1 MSMCGYRLRSGDGCS
16 RKLPRDGKIVVM
28 AASETKSARTR
39 QRILDAAARVF
50 REEGYANARLVDIA
64 ERAGIQT
71 GSLYYHFDS
80 REDLV
85 AEILRLGIETS
96 WAHVRDALDALPAE
110 STALDRLATAIRAH
124 TLAVLEIGDYASAQA
139 RIVGQVPAEVSK
151 GHLADQRRYG
161 AYWHSLI
168 DAAAAAGSLRPGL
181 DLFVARMLVL
191 GALNWTAEW
200 YEPKRGVSAA
210 AIADA
215 AVVMALSGLAAP
227 GHEPAVDGTRDAVP
241 AAASKPTTRSRSVP
255 RRRD

>member
-1 MSMCGYRLRSGDGCS
+1 M
-16 RKLPRDGKIVVM
+16 VM
-28 AASETKSARTR
+28 SETKSARTR
-39 QRILDAAARVF
+39 RRILDAAARVF
-50 REEGYANARLVDIA
+50 REEGYANARLSDIA
-64 ERAGIQT
+64 ALAGIQT
-71 GSLYYHFDS
+71 GSLYYHFDG

-96 WAHVRDALDALPAE
+96 WAHVRAAVDALPTDCAP
-110 STALDRLATAIRAH
+110 LDRLATAIRAH

-139 RIVGQVPAEVSK
+139 RIVGQVPAEVRK

-161 AYWHSLI
+161 AYWNSLI
-168 DAAAAAGSLRPGL
+168 EAAATAGSLRPGL

-215 AVVMALSGLAAP
+215 AVMMALSGLAL
-227 GHEPAVDGTRDAVP
+227 PADADGYRDAVVP
-241 AAASKPTTRSRSVP
+241 GVKHSTRPPLRAGP
-255 RRRD
+255 RRR